1 MNRRTALQTAAV
13 GLAAGLAGCASS
25 EGDPEEDSTEAE
37 TPEPDESNDTTM
49 TDGDTDETEDAADT
63 IDSDR
68 VAGASF
74 THTGECSDPET
85 ADIEFLDSEVEAV
98 IIGCIEGRNGCAVP
112 VLAGGSEDNGTL
124 RVEVGEVDISDDDM
138 MCTQQIVQLGYELRL
153 PIRSR
158 SARNHRGVPRR
169 RGRPRCRRHRQ
180 STLRFLSD
188 SAPAGV

>member
-49 TDGDTDETEDAADT
+49 TDGDPDETEDAADT

-124 RVEVGEVDISDDDM
+124 RVEVGEVEISDDDM

-153 PIRSR
+153 RFDPEAPETIEVFHDGAADQGVVATASR
-158 SARNHRGVPRR
+158 P
-169 RGRPRCRRHRQ
+169 
-180 STLRFLSD
+180 
-188 SAPAGV
+188 